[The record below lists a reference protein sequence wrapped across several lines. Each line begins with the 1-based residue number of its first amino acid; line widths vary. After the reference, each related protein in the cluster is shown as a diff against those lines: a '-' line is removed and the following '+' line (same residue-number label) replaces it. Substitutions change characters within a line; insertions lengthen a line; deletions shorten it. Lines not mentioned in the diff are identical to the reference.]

1 MKIVELTLNDKPN
14 AGVDTVA
21 LVEEPAIEQDFY
33 AFNAQKYYFETY
45 NDYPQKVRDN
55 ARIGIERNA
64 RIDNECATQVGKV
77 RAQQLVRGEN
87 LTLDTI
93 RRMRSFLIRQK
104 NNFELAR
111 SRGDYWAEKK
121 LRQAGQIFAEPLI
134 LDTFADIQKISFDF
148 DGVLTTALGKELLQ
162 KEIDKG
168 NQIYIISARN
178 NKQPLIELA
187 NKYGINES
195 NVYAAGSNLE
205 KINTIK
211 QLGIN
216 KHYDN
221 NSNVIDELGVI
232 GQQFESLS
240 QIEYEIFKHIFATE
254 MGLEVGTLPTYVNEP
269 IEKRRLVGPLMIPNK
284 LIRRVDEDTNEEYFV
299 YFTEDTIRKL
309 AEKFMKDGN
318 IHSSNIEH
326 DGIPVN
332 GVSLIETWIIE
343 DQDKDKSILYNQ
355 QHPVGT
361 WMGMYKIDDD
371 EIWGKAK
378 RGEIKGFSVEG
389 WFDQLLKSI

>member
-1 MKIVELTLNDKPN
+1 MKIIELTLNDKPN

-111 SRGDYWAEKK
+111 SRGDYNACGYISYMLWGGPEALGWAEKK

-134 LDTFADIQKISFDF
+134 LDTFSQ
-148 DGVLTTALGKELLQ
+148 E
-162 KEIDKG
+162 
-168 NQIYIISARN
+168 
-178 NKQPLIELA
+178 
-187 NKYGINES
+187 
-195 NVYAAGSNLE
+195 
-205 KINTIK
+205 
-211 QLGIN
+211 
-216 KHYDN
+216 
-221 NSNVIDELGVI
+221 
-232 GQQFESLS
+232 
-240 QIEYEIFKHIFATE
+240 QIEHEVFRHIFATE

-378 RGEIKGFSVEG
+378 KGEIKGFSVEG
-389 WFDQLLKSI
+389 YFIELLKSI